1 MRKYAIVLS
10 VLLLVSFSIPV
21 LAVNNQPV
29 SKPVVT
35 PAKIFEC
42 EADPPPTLDGSG
54 SYDLDGNPLTFYW
67 YLGTNFYAKEKTVKV
82 GSDITDHAGT
92 YAFTLKVE
100 DNAGSSDSRD
110 AVLTVASN
118 PIPHIDSLKYTA
130 LSPSTI
136 KERNYLIAGDIF
148 QIQAVRS
155 RNNHGE
161 NYTWKFDQRIFQ
173 MIGSGNIVKFKVVSD
188 SIASNPK
195 IEVYATNACKAESN
209 RLEKDLIMRS
219 SGQNSPP
226 TSLIEPSPNI
236 SEGKR
241 FTMSSSSSKTGQG
254 FNEGGDKII
263 SWKWEITTLSGS
275 ILLRSSVQNPTF
287 KIENSGAFVAHLWVT
302 DSFGATGYSNLPF
315 WVTETQNDKSIADA
329 SATAKVA
336 IHGRNFTLN
345 ATKSWDPDG
354 RAEDAIRRYEWLDL
368 TYGEK
373 LCSSAGPTCVVVF
386 NRTGDHKI
394 RLKVFDAGALSEG
407 IVSDIILNVIP
418 ASQEERISETSP
430 KQPVSQKTAVPESKE
445 TPIDP
450 REILER
456 SADQKTDAFPTSTK
470 PAPGMEAIIAII
482 AIIVIAER
490 IKN

>member
-10 VLLLVSFSIPV
+10 VLLLVSFVSPV
-21 LAVNNQPV
+21 VAVNNQPV
-29 SKPVVT
+29 SKPVVK
-35 PAKIFEC
+35 PVKIFQC
-42 EADPPPTLDGSG
+42 EGPPILDGSS
-54 SYDLDGNPLTFYW
+54 SYDLDGNPLDFDW
-67 YLGTNFYAKEKTVKV
+67 YREGRLFAEGKTAKV
-82 GSDITDHAGT
+82 GTDITDHAGT
-92 YAFTLKVE
+92 YSFTLKVT
-100 DNAGSSDSRD
+100 DSAGSSDSKD
-110 AVLTVASN
+110 VVLTVASN
-118 PIPHIDSLKYTA
+118 PIPHIDSLKYTV

-136 KERNYLIAGDIF
+136 KERDYLIAGDIF
-148 QIQAVRS
+148 QIQAVRG

-173 MIGSGNIVKFKVVSD
+173 MIGSGNIIKFKVVSD

-209 RLEKDLIMRS
+209 RMEKDLVIRS

-241 FTMSSSSSKTGQG
+241 FQMFSSSSKTGQG

-263 SWKWEITTLSGS
+263 SWKWEITTLSGN
-275 ILLRSSVQNPTF
+275 ILFRSSVQNPTF

-302 DSFGATGYSNLPF
+302 DSFGATGYSNLSF
-315 WVTETQNDKSIADA
+315 WVIETQNDKSIADA
-329 SATAKVA
+329 SATARVA
-336 IHGRNFTLN
+336 IHGKNFTLN
-345 ATKSWDPDG
+345 ATKSWDLDG
-354 RAEDAIRRYEWLDL
+354 RSEDAIRRYEWLDL

-373 LCSSAGPTCVVVF
+373 LCSSKSPTCVVVF
-386 NRTGDHKI
+386 NRTGEHKI
-394 RLKVFDAGALSEG
+394 RLKVFDAGILGEG
-407 IVSDIILNVIP
+407 ITSDITINVIP
-418 ASQEERISETSP
+418 ASQDERISETPS
-430 KQPVSQKTAVPESKE
+430 KQPASQKTAISESKE
-445 TPIDP
+445 APIDP

-482 AIIVIAER
+482 AIIAIAGKM
-490 IKN
+490 KN